1 MKTVLRI
8 ITSIVY
14 IAWGIY
20 SPLSAIDAI
29 MSLNVSAL
37 ISAGVGV
44 LMLVA
49 GVLGLIGIK
58 KSRRRVFAIIILVS
72 SALPIITALPAF
84 NISSFV
90 TVAISVLYLLCI

>member
-58 KSRRRVFAIIILVS
+58 KSTRRLFSVIILIS

-84 NISSFV
+84 HISSLV